1 MDTPRPSDD
10 PLALRQAQAVA
21 ELAQLKADLP
31 QHKSQIDQACI
42 FIAECIE
49 LGIVGA
55 AARYR
60 LLDALETYTSGD
72 QEGA

>member
-1 MDTPRPSDD
+1 MATPHQPSD
-10 PLALRQAQAVA
+10 PLALRQAQAIA
-21 ELAQLKADLP
+21 ELAQLKGNLP
-31 QHKSQIDQACI
+31 ENRRQIDQACI

-55 AARYR
+55 AARAR
-60 LLDALETYTSGD
+60 LQDALETYTSGD